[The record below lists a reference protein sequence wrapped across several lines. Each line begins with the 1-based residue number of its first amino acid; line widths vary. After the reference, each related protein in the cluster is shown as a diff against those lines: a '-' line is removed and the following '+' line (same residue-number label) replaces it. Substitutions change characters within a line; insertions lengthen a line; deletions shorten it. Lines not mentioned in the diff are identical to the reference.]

1 MCQGMLIID
10 STPDASYDETGENTN
25 VLEYLV
31 NPGFE
36 ISQDN
41 HEDIESTISMG
52 CIQSLSPASISLSIV
67 HEETQL
73 LSAMPNRMGFIA

>member
-1 MCQGMLIID
+1 MRISLRVRKMLITE

-31 NPGFE
+31 DGRLE

-41 HEDIESTISMG
+41 HEDIDSAVSTG
-52 CIQSLSPASISLSIV
+52 CIQPLVLAFIS
-67 HEETQL
+67 
-73 LSAMPNRMGFIA
+73 